1 MKRARSIPPRRAWV
15 CTCTMLALGLTGCAT
30 LPASSSPPLAALTK
44 SAHQGNLIAADEYG
58 NELLAKA
65 RSTSSRL
72 AAIQWIRKAAVGNLA
87 LAQDQLGNM
96 YLHGKVVPQSTALAL
111 KWTERSAD
119 RGAPAAQLQ
128 LAGLYRAGVL
138 VPVNLEK
145 TYYWYLIASEGRD
158 GDVHI
163 LNIEA
168 VKASARKD
176 AQRMSLMLAPA
187 QRAAVKARVAAWKP
201 LPSVPYVSVVNHL
214 ATIAQ

>member
-1 MKRARSIPPRRAWV
+1 MKRARAIPHHRAGV
-15 CTCTMLALGLTGCAT
+15 CICIVLALGLTGCAT
-30 LPASSSPPLAALTK
+30 QPASSSPPLAALAK

-58 NELLAKA
+58 NALLAKA
-65 RSTSSRL
+65 HGTSSRL
-72 AAIQWIRKAAVGNLA
+72 AAIDWIRKAAVANLA
-87 LAQDQLGNM
+87 MAQDQLGNM
-96 YLHGKVVPQSTALAL
+96 YLHGTFVPQNTVLAL

-138 VPVNLEK
+138 VPINLEK
-145 TYYWYLIASEGRD
+145 AYYWYLIASEGRD

-163 LNIEA
+163 LNIKA

-176 AQRMSLMLAPA
+176 ARRISRMLAPA
-187 QRAAVKARVAAWKP
+187 QRVAVKARVAAWKP